1 MVMPYKLVSPLKI
14 LQMILFQIRDESRYN
29 FGLKVKIFGECLV
42 KSHKHKVE
50 EMIQN
55 FVPWISGFGKNDLF
69 KYTFMKGI
77 IKKECAM
84 FRFYPKSK
92 RYL

>member
-1 MVMPYKLVSPLKI
+1 MSCKKP
-14 LQMILFQIRDESRYN
+14 QAQSRGN
-29 FGLKVKIFGECLV
+29 DSKCCT
-42 KSHKHKVE
+42 
-50 EMIQN
+50 
-55 FVPWISGFGKNDLF
+55 WISGFGKNDLF
-69 KYTFMKGI
+69 KYTLMKGI

>member
-55 FVPWISGFGKNDLF
+55 VVHGFRVLEK
-69 KYTFMKGI
+69 MI
-77 IKKECAM
+77 
-84 FRFYPKSK
+84 
-92 RYL
+92 YLSTL